1 MNKILAVLSISI
13 VFVIVLSS
21 FNSYLLFDN
30 IQSNQVIDE
39 KIDVLK
45 NAVEEESLSLKNALT
60 KIEDIESTSSS
71 LSAELSDL
79 SSQTSNIFNLSSTLS
94 SQLNSFEE
102 NTLKI
107 ISDLKDDLLAQNK
120 TLNEAI
126 SETRE
131 GLNQSLTT
139 LKTVSDNINKTN
151 IDLKDQIEKIQS
163 ELSELDLINSNR
175 SNTLLE
181 QTPAKV
187 YENAYKSVVV
197 IRTDAGQ
204 GSGFIYNKSN
214 IILTN
219 WHVVSGPFGLETN
232 IEVEFHDRT
241 RKKATIIGVDA
252 YSDIAVI
259 MVSAAPN
266 DVRPLDLGNS
276 SELFIGQQVVAIG
289 NPLGLTGSLSSGLI
303 SQLNRIINI
312 EGVPIIVP
320 VEQLD
325 ITIAPGSSGGPLF
338 DLKGNVVGITN
349 AGSSAGFN
357 FAVPSAIVQRVA
369 TSLID
374 KGYYRHPFF
383 GFTPVVLTPETIREL
398 NIINLDPFQTGLLIW
413 FVEQNLPADEAGLR
427 PVIQTN
433 STNGLYGYLAKDIIT
448 AIDGQQIIDAGN
460 WLSYVSV
467 NVSPTQPVTLTVWSD
482 GDINSV
488 IITPTYRPPFE
499 E

>member
-1 MNKILAVLSISI
+1 LNKILAVLSISI
-13 VFVIVLSS
+13 VFVIILSS

-71 LSAELSDL
+71 LSEELSD
-79 SSQTSNIFNLSSTLS
+79 LS

-102 NTLKI
+102 NTSRI
-107 ISDLKDDLLAQNK
+107 ISDLKDDLLSQNK

-131 GLNQSLTT
+131 SLNQSLTT
-139 LKTVSDNINKTN
+139 LKTVSADINKTN
-151 IDLKDQIEKIQS
+151 IDLQDQIEKIQS
-163 ELSELDLINSNR
+163 ELSELDLINS
-175 SNTLLE
+175 SLTKIQLE

-187 YENAYKSVVV
+187 YENAYKSIVV
-197 IRTDAGQ
+197 IRTNAGQ
-204 GSGFIYNKSN
+204 GSGFVYNKSN

-219 WHVVSGPFGLETN
+219 WHVVSGPFGLETS

-252 YSDIAVI
+252 YSDVAVI

-289 NPLGLTGSLSSGLI
+289 NPLGLTGSLSSGFI
-303 SQLNRIINI
+303 SQLNKIIDVG
-312 EGVPIIVP
+312 GVPLIVP

-357 FAVPSAIVQRVA
+357 FAVPSTIVKRVA
-369 TSLID
+369 TSLIE

-383 GFTPVVLTPETIREL
+383 GFTQIVLTPETIREL
-398 NIINLDPFQTGLLIW
+398 NIINLDPFQTGLLVW
-413 FVEQNLPADEAGLR
+413 FIESNLPADEAGLR
-427 PVIQTN
+427 PVVQTN
-433 STNGLYGYLAKDIIT
+433 TSGGLYGYLAKDIII
-448 AIDGQQIIDAGN
+448 AIDGQLTINDGD
-460 WLSYVSV
+460 WLAYVSV
-467 NVSPTQPVTLTVWSD
+467 NVSPTQPVTLTVWRD
-482 GDINSV
+482 GDISSV
-488 IITPTYRPPFE
+488 IIAPTYRPPFE